1 MPTRA
6 ASPSPDGPWEAVPDG
21 VRTLTRLSYAVAGLG
36 VLGSVIGSV
45 QGLAP
50 ITPSTF
56 LLALAGLAIYVALA
70 LLVQRRRNWARV
82 ALGVVAILGA
92 LVDLLSAVSVVT
104 LVPLM
109 TQLGWGASAYV
120 LAGGLFAITQAVLL
134 SLVAIHAFRADT
146 AAWCAPRTG

>member
-1 MPTRA
+1 MPNRA
-6 ASPSPDGPWEAVPDG
+6 ASPSPDGTWEAAPDG

-36 VLGSVIGSV
+36 ALGSVIGSV

-50 ITPSTF
+50 ITPGTF
-56 LLALAGLAIYVALA
+56 LLGLAGLAIYVVLA
-70 LLVQRRRNWARV
+70 QLVQRRRNWARL

-92 LVDLLSAVSVVT
+92 LVDLLSAVSVAT
-104 LVPLM
+104 LIPLM

-120 LAGGLFAITQAVLL
+120 LAGGLFVLTQGALL
-134 SLVAIHAFRADT
+134 LLLAIHAFRADT